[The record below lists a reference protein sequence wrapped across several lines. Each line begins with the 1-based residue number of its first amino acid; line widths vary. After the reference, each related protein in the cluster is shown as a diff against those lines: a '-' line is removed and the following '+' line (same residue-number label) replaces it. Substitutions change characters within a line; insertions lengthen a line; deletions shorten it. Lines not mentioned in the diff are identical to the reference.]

1 MDRLR
6 RAENNIKSLNNRLRT
21 VEKAYLQ
28 LGKVVHDANG
38 VIKNLLI
45 TINLLTKKAGITN
58 EEIQSLLNSSKDDL
72 DRRELQSKD
81 TGANESGS

>member
-21 VEKAYLQ
+21 VEKAYIELA
-28 LGKVVHDANG
+28 KVVHDANG

-45 TINLLTKKAGITN
+45 ALNVLIRKAGITN
-58 EEIQSLLNSSKDDL
+58 DEIQALIDGSKADL

-81 TGANESGS
+81 TGADESGS